1 MDFEK
6 SIKRLQ
12 EIADLLNKGDLPL
25 DQATSLYEEGKNLSQ
40 ECLNAINEAKSKL
53 SSLENR
59 DA

>member
-6 SIKRLQ
+6 STKRLQ
-12 EIADLLNKGDLPL
+12 EIVDLLNKGDLPL
-25 DQATSLYEEGKNLSQ
+25 DEATSLYEEGKKLSQ

-53 SSLENR
+53 SLSENQ